1 MYTVLRGKSPLPQR
15 LCLALGFFDGVHR
28 GHAALLQRVK
38 AQAAELGAE
47 AAAIT
52 FDRHPAAFIGLIPPP
67 ILSAPQDRAFLA
79 EKICGI
85 DRMLCLPFDHSVAAM
100 SPEDFVER
108 VLRDELHA
116 VGVTVGANYTFG
128 AGGRGNAETMRTL
141 CGAKGMAFSV
151 VEPVLENDEPVSS
164 TRVRAT
170 LAEGNMELAERLLG
184 HPHMMTGL
192 VGHGQ
197 RVGRRMHF
205 PTANLQLDDKIALP
219 RSGVYVS
226 RTELSDG
233 RQIPSVTNIGTRPTV
248 DERDEVTI
256 ETHLIDANEELYGA
270 EIRIWFRKYLRPVM
284 KFASLAE
291 LAARISEDAETA
303 RHFDA

>member
-1 MYTVLRGKSPLPQR
+1 MYTVLRGESPLPQR

-28 GHAALLQRVK
+28 GHAALLDRVK

-52 FDRHPAAFIGLIPPP
+52 FDRHPAAFIGQVPPP

-100 SPEDFVER
+100 SPENFVDR
-108 VLRDELHA
+108 VLRNELHA

-128 AGGRGNAETMRTL
+128 AGGRGNAETMQSL
-141 CGAKGMAFSV
+141 CEARGMAFSM
-151 VEPVLENDEPVSS
+151 VEPVLERSEPVSS
-164 TRVRAT
+164 TRVRAA
-170 LAEGNMELAERLLG
+170 LAQGDMELAERLLG

-219 RSGVYVS
+219 RAGVYVS
-226 RTELSDG
+226 RTELPDG
-233 RQIPSVTNIGTRPTV
+233 RSIPSVTNIGTRPTV

-256 ETHLIDANEELYGA
+256 ETHLIDVNEELYGS
-270 EIRIWFRKYLRPVM
+270 EIRIWFRKYLRPVI
-284 KFASLAE
+284 KFASLSE
-291 LAARISEDAETA
+291 LAARISEDVETA
-303 RHFDA
+303 RRLEA